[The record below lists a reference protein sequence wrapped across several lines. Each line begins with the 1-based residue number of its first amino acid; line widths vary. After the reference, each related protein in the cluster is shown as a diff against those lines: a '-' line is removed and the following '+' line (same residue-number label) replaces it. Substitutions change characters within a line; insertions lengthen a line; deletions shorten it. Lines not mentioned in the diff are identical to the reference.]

1 MAQIAFQTMAGGKII
16 LAAGPSFDKQQRK
29 KQIAN
34 NVMRSNSQ
42 RSTFATSN
50 KSVNRG
56 LVRAPAAQNKSSR
69 QTGRNST
76 RYRECERVGTVNGSL
91 QFEVVANFACNPG
104 LKDSFPWL
112 SSHADLYE
120 KYKIHKLV
128 YRYKNLKGTGAGGNI
143 IMSFDY
149 DTLDAPPS
157 SAIEMCQS
165 TVWTDGA
172 PWRIFELHVPVD
184 SKAYY
189 TRPGLIPGTD
199 LKTYDMG
206 RLFVAAEGSSDASGS
221 TDTSPQ
227 GILEVEYDIELMEKQ
242 PASLGINPVQHTCSM
257 FFNNDYQTF
266 PPTAAIE
273 AQPIVWG
280 LPVFNPLNI
289 KFAEGD
295 TTKTLL
301 VMPLGVYKLTTCI
314 TLQNGSTS
322 GQVTDCFVHVSK
334 NATTGSVEYFSQNT
348 GAIVAGSPFTDHAS
362 VTVIIIF
369 ECDEGDD
376 IIVTVHKQ
384 ISTSTLQLASNYAN
398 LIIERLS

>member
-1 MAQIAFQTMAGGKII
+1 MI
-16 LAAGPSFDKQQRK
+16 LTANKQATRK
-29 KQIAN
+29 
-34 NVMRSNSQ
+34 NVVTRGNPKMN
-42 RSTFATSN
+42 AYVNSN
-50 KSVNRG
+50 KAVKGS

-91 QFEVVANFACNPG
+91 QFEVVADFACNPG

-120 KYKIHKLV
+120 KYRIHKLV

-149 DTLDAPPS
+149 DTLDAPPV

-184 SKAYY
+184 SKTYY

-242 PASLGINPVQHTCSM
+242 PASLGVNPVQRTCSM
-257 FFNNDYQTF
+257 WFNNDYQTF

-273 AQPIVWG
+273 AQPIIWG
-280 LPVFNPLNI
+280 LPKFNPLNI
-289 KFAEGD
+289 KFAD

-301 VMPLGVYKLTTCI
+301 VMPLGVYKITTCI
-314 TLQNGSTS
+314 TLQNGSTP
-322 GQVTDCFVHVSK
+322 GGVVTDCFVHVTK

-348 GAIVAGSPFTDHAS
+348 GAIVSGSPFTDHAS
-362 VTVIIIF
+362 VTNVIIF

-376 IIVTVHKQ
+376 ITVTVHKQ
-384 ISTSTLQLASNYAN
+384 IQTATLQLASNYAN
-398 LIIERLS
+398 LIIERLT

>member
-1 MAQIAFQTMAGGKII
+1 MPSGKIT
-16 LAAGPSFDKQQRK
+16 KQQTATRK
-29 KQIAN
+29 
-34 NVMRSNSQ
+34 NVIMRGNPKMSSYV
-42 RSTFATSN
+42 ASN
-50 KSVNRG
+50 KSVKG
-56 LVRAPAAQNKSSR
+56 SLVRAPAAQNKSSR

-91 QFEVVANFACNPG
+91 QFQIVADFACNPG
-104 LKDSFPWL
+104 LRDSFPWL
-112 SSHADLYE
+112 ASHADLYE
-120 KYKIHKLV
+120 KYRIHKLV

-143 IMSFDY
+143 LMSFDY
-149 DTLDAPPS
+149 DTLDAPPT

-206 RLFVAAEGSSDASGS
+206 RLFVAAEGSSDSTGS

-242 PASLGINPVQHTCSM
+242 PASLGVNPVQRTCSL
-257 FFNNDYQTF
+257 FYNDDYQVF
-266 PPTAAIE
+266 APTAAIT
-273 AQPIVWG
+273 AQPIKWG
-280 LPVFNPLNI
+280 LPKFNPLGI
-289 KFAEGD
+289 KFAD

-301 VMPLGVYKLTTCI
+301 VMPLGVYKITTCV
-314 TLQNGSTS
+314 TLQNGTAGSTN
-322 GQVTDCFVHVSK
+322 TDCFIHITK
-334 NATTGSVEYFSQNT
+334 NHTTGTVEYFSQNT
-348 GAIVAGSPFTDHAS
+348 GIITSGLPSVDHGQVTSVIV
-362 VTVIIIF
+362 F

-376 IIVTVHKQ
+376 ITVTVHKQ
-384 ISTSTLQLASNYAN
+384 VPAATLNLATDYAN
-398 LIIERLS
+398 LIFERLT